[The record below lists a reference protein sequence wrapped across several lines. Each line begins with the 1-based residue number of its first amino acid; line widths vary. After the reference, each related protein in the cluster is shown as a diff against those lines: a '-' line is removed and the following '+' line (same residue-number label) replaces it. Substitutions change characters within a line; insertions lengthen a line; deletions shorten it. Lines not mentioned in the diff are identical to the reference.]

1 MVQESGVLVL
11 EIVFFCFIGLLK
23 YFTAHKLIS
32 CLVCNIH
39 MSTSHGK
46 AQLRLLFLCLFE
58 CSLFGE
64 LLKLLE
70 TCLIFLI
77 LFLHLVANE
86 THILSSPDHG
96 KRVRSR
102 SSTGEDVGFLDW
114 LW

>member
-1 MVQESGVLVL
+1 MVQESSVLVL
-11 EIVFFCFIGLLK
+11 EIIFFGFIGLLK
-23 YFTAHKLIS
+23 YFTTHKLIS
-32 CLVCNIH
+32 CLVRDVH
-39 MSTSHGK
+39 VSASHGK
-46 AQLRLLFLCLFE
+46 AQLRLLFLRLFE
-58 CSLFGE
+58 SSLFGE

-86 THILSSPDHG
+86 AHILSCPDHG

-102 SSTGEDVGFLDW
+102 SSTSKDVGFLDW